1 MYQHLPSR
9 GTAARGLLRARPLRS
24 VAVVGALV
32 VAAACGEGLT
42 DPAAAA
48 ATAAPPGPRYALG
61 LANNA
66 SADTLAIGETVQLSA
81 SSLRTNRRSTAT
93 VWSTSNAAIATVSS
107 TGLVTAVAAGVAS
120 ITASN
125 GTSSQKADMLVRAA
139 ALAAAPAP
147 APDPSSAA
155 ASVLA
160 FMGAA
165 NTPSV
170 ATLQAL
176 GGAWAKYE
184 SDFAVNAETRWTT
197 DGASNTNANYYDRAM
212 IYYVWW
218 ARTGNATY
226 LDRAN
231 QLAINHRTWLE
242 SVSYK
247 PQPYQLMIDGV
258 ALHALVTGDQRSKD
272 AVGRVADMLAG
283 PNGSWTHIV
292 GDPANQYMD
301 ARSAGRVLAL
311 ALDAWYLKVQSP
323 SGVNWATQTQF
334 LASEVMRSQAA
345 DGAFRYASTC
355 WYSKPFMSGIAIEA
369 LVRYH
374 QSFQPDARVADAVKR
389 GVDYLWT
396 KNWVPT
402 AQAFTYIEG
411 SCNGEVPGATADLNN
426 LAVSGFGLAASTTG
440 DATYLTRGDAV
451 FSGGVYGAWI
461 GGSKHFNQQ
470 YTSSYRYL
478 GFRLK

>member
-1 MYQHLPSR
+1 
-9 GTAARGLLRARPLRS
+9 
-24 VAVVGALV
+24 VA
-32 VAAACGEGLT
+32 
-42 DPAAAA
+42 
-48 ATAAPPGPRYALG
+48 
-61 LANNA
+61 
-66 SADTLAIGETVQLSA
+66 
-81 SSLRTNRRSTAT
+81 
-93 VWSTSNAAIATVSS
+93 
-107 TGLVTAVAAGVAS
+107 
-120 ITASN
+120 
-125 GTSSQKADMLVRAA
+125 
-139 ALAAAPAP
+139 
-147 APDPSSAA
+147 
-155 ASVLA
+155 
-160 FMGAA
+160 
-165 NTPSV
+165 
-170 ATLQAL
+170 
-176 GGAWAKYE
+176 
-184 SDFAVNAETRWTT
+184 
-197 DGASNTNANYYDRAM
+197 
-212 IYYVWW
+212 
-218 ARTGNATY
+218 
-226 LDRAN
+226 
-231 QLAINHRTWLE
+231 
-242 SVSYK
+242 
-247 PQPYQLMIDGV
+247 
-258 ALHALVTGDQRSKD
+258 
-272 AVGRVADMLAG
+272 RVADMLAG

-461 GGSKHFNQQ
+461 GAPSTS
-470 YTSSYRYL
+470 TSSTPAPTATWASASSSAPRRGRDARRGGPPYRRAAPSRVPRARRPGARRHAAASASSKSSTGSITGAAPAL
-478 GFRLK
+478 MLAASACTCGRSLVMKNRAVRTFCS